1 MANLFWKIKMAVKAM
16 KVLKNGYLYYLIY
29 FGLINK
35 SQVIFIT
42 KNNIKLEI
50 RLAKKSS
57 DFHVFTEI
65 WLDNAYLQNF
75 GLKSN
80 CTIIDIGSHVGMFS
94 ILCSQK
100 FPNSKIF
107 TFEPDKDN
115 FKNQIKHMKM
125 NKIKNVFSNNCAV
138 SNITGEQEFFI
149 NDSDFAGHSLIKK
162 SNKSVKIK
170 SIKLE
175 DILQENKIKKCDL
188 IKIDCEG
195 AEYDIVMDMTEKDLN
210 KIENFCIE
218 YENLNNVKY
227 TIKDLVEKL
236 QSNNFIV
243 QLKKISENSGYL
255 FAKKI

>member
-1 MANLFWKIKMAVKAM
+1 MAVKAM

-75 GLKSN
+75 ELKSN

-100 FPNSKIF
+100 FPNSM
-107 TFEPDKDN
+107 TFVRNLMASMALALLLTGCGASHDVSLGRER
-115 FKNQIKHMKM
+115 
-125 NKIKNVFSNNCAV
+125 VL
-138 SNITGEQEFFI
+138 SNILKRAGLITRLTYVTGLLKLAQYVRLISRFEI
-149 NDSDFAGHSLIKK
+149 MRASRIAGL
-162 SNKSVKIK
+162 
-170 SIKLE
+170 
-175 DILQENKIKKCDL
+175 
-188 IKIDCEG
+188 
-195 AEYDIVMDMTEKDLN
+195 T
-210 KIENFCIE
+210 
-218 YENLNNVKY
+218 
-227 TIKDLVEKL
+227 
-236 QSNNFIV
+236 
-243 QLKKISENSGYL
+243 LKRR
-255 FAKKI
+255 